1 MIENSIKELTL
12 EEETTNIAKYRK
24 SAIDYLAKNTE
35 IKGFRKGIKIPE
47 NVIVKHYWEEH
58 INNMTIDRAID
69 ELYKKALKK
78 ESIFPVGQAEIKEI
92 VSQNP
97 LKVIIHVEVFP
108 EIEIDKKYKKIKLP
122 KTEVKVSA
130 AEVNDAISQIEKKFT
145 KFEPIDKKTY
155 KAKMWDKVYID
166 TDGFDKDWNLLETTS
181 MKNYPIILGSG
192 ILVPWFEEWIVW
204 ATIGS
209 ELKLDIKFPKDYH
222 NKDFAWKE
230 VKFEINVNAI
240 EKAVKPEFT
249 PEFIE
254 QLRGK
259 KLEFADF
266 KKLIKSEILENKLQN
281 ARLED
286 ENKLIDEL
294 LKITKLDLGK
304 SMLGNQIEK
313 VYKEIKENIIQ
324 SWAKVNDYISSLWMT
339 EEEYIEKNVTPIA
352 IKRLQAELILH
363 KLQELEKVEVTDKEL
378 DEEIKRS
385 MASFESP
392 EVLKRLEELYKPGTK
407 YYEELKSRVGYRKLI
422 DTFFETKKK

>member
-1 MIENSIKELTL
+1 MIENSIIELTL

-24 SAIDYLAKNTE
+24 VAIDYLSKNTD
-35 IKGFRKGIKIPE
+35 IKWFRKWVKIPE
-47 NVIVKHYWEEH
+47 NVIVKHYGEDH

-69 ELYKKALKK
+69 ELYKQALKK
-78 ESIFPVGQAEIKEI
+78 ESIFPVGQAEIKEV

-97 LKVIIHVEVFP
+97 LKVIINVEVFP

-130 AEVNDAISQIEKKFT
+130 AEVTNALSEIETKFT
-145 KFEPIDKKTY
+145 KFEATDKKTY
-155 KAKMWDKVYID
+155 KAKMGDKVFID
-166 TDGFDKDWNLLETTS
+166 TDGFDKDWSLLDTTS
-181 MKNYPIILGSG
+181 MKNYPIVLGTWV
-192 ILVPWFEEWIVW
+192 LVPGFEEWIVW

-209 ELKLDIKFPKDYH
+209 ELKLDITFPKDYH
-222 NKDFAWKE
+222 NSDFANKK
-230 VKFEINVNAI
+230 VKFEINVNSI
-240 EKAVKPEFT
+240 EKAIKPEFT

-259 KLEFADF
+259 KLELADF
-266 KKLIKSEILENKLQN
+266 KKLIKSEILDHKEQN

-294 LKITKLDLGK
+294 LKITKLELGK
-304 SMLGNQIEK
+304 SMLDNQIEK

-339 EEEYIEKNVTPIA
+339 EEDYIEKNVTPIA

-363 KLQELEKVEVTDKEL
+363 KLQEIEKIEVSDKEL
-378 DEEIKRS
+378 DKEIKKS
-385 MASFESP
+385 MSSFESP

-407 YYEELKSRVGYRKLI
+407 YYDELKSRVWYRKLI
-422 DTFFETKKK
+422 DTFFETKSK